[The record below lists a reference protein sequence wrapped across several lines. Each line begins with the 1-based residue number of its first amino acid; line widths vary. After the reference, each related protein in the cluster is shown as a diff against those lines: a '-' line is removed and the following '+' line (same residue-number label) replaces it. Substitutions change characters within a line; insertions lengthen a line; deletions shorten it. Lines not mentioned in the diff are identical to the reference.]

1 MNTIIAYHDG
11 KGSDLIYK
19 FNLITPL
26 RTWHYIKLRYT
37 CNYKKI
43 YVVSAVPSESVSSET
58 SLCLLGSR
66 ALTNN
71 STMDATSLMRAKL
84 CVSFS
89 IRVNSEPTNSTL
101 LGEGRSI
108 GLRLPQTLQTIGAF
122 EAHKGFHAY
131 VCVNWGEQQVQPGSV
146 HVCDLS
152 LLKYKYTLDN
162 DTSCLALYSHPM
174 DTGSHLMDTSS
185 GVW

>member
-1 MNTIIAYHDG
+1 MNTIIAYHDR

-26 RTWHYIKLRYT
+26 RTWHYNYLRYT

-43 YVVSAVPSESVSSET
+43 YLVSTVPSESMSSEM

-71 STMDATSLMRAKL
+71 STMDATSLIQAKL

-89 IRVNSEPTNSTL
+89 IRVKSEPTNSTL
-101 LGEGRSI
+101 LIRRSI
-108 GLRLPQTLQTIGAF
+108 GLI
-122 EAHKGFHAY
+122 
-131 VCVNWGEQQVQPGSV
+131 N
-146 HVCDLS
+146 
-152 LLKYKYTLDN
+152 
-162 DTSCLALYSHPM
+162 
-174 DTGSHLMDTSS
+174 
-185 GVW
+185 